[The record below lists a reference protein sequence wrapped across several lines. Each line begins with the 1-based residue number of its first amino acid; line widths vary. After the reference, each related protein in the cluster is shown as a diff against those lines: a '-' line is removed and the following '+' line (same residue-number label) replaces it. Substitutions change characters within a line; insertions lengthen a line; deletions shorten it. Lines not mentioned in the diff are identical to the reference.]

1 MMLLNSYTKFWI
13 FFFFFCILSLIM
25 LFMKADKAH
34 SWTCM
39 DLYVFATP
47 YRVTW
52 TWYFISRQHTV
63 EFPEWDGKAEYE
75 YVSFCCYI
83 FGFFI

>member
-1 MMLLNSYTKFWI
+1 
-13 FFFFFCILSLIM
+13 
-25 LFMKADKAH
+25 MKADKAH

-52 TWYFISRQHTV
+52 SWYFISRAHTV
-63 EFPEWDGKAEYE
+63 EFSAWDGKAEYD
-75 YVSFCCYI
+75 YVSCCSLLLDLLCL
-83 FGFFI
+83 FFPFMALFESFLGTCCVSG

>member
-1 MMLLNSYTKFWI
+1 MKINFD
-13 FFFFFCILSLIM
+13 FAVV

-63 EFPEWDGKAEYE
+63 EFPEWDGRAEYE
-75 YVSFCCYI
+75 YVSCCCFLFEFCYYI
-83 FGFFI
+83 FGFII